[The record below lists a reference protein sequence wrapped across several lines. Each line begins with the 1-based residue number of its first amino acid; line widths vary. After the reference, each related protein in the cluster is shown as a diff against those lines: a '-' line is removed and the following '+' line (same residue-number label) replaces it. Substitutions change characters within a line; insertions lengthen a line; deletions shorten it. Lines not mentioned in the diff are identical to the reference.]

1 MTPNPPSD
9 TVTTYVTDEISEPV
23 KPMYSRQSSI
33 KRRNSANDK
42 QVCQLFLTTH
52 IRIERTIER
61 REQMSA

>member
-9 TVTTYVTDEISEPV
+9 TDTVTIYVTDEISEPA

-42 QVCQLFLTTH
+42 QVC
-52 IRIERTIER
+52 
-61 REQMSA
+61 